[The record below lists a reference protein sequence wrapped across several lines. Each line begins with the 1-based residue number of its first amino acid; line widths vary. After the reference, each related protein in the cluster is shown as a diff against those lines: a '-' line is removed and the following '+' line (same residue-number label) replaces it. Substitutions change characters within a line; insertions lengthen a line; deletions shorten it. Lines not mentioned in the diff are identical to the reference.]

1 MPVEVVLG
9 LPYLSDGP
17 LTRTARR
24 LGASVLVSAS
34 AFSKQADFGPVP
46 DRWLPEGRRNGRQKR
61 MKEWTGWNVSQL
73 RHAHGLAAIDLDS
86 AGFVAMALK
95 NGYEWSVPQ
104 YVMGVCA
111 AHPWRRF
118 SSMDMCVEPEVARD
132 RDEVRERIAKTAAL
146 NRECRS
152 VAIDCGI
159 EDRLMHV
166 VQGSTPDDY
175 LRCFDMISHMIPDNA
190 VIGVGSMC
198 RRQTGGDDGIVAVVD
213 RLHAELP
220 RGIRLHLFGLK
231 SDGAEA
237 VAMLDDRVASIDS
250 QAYGVRARRIA
261 NDERRRDPSF
271 SKSNELV
278 ATVMEGWWTGQ
289 VARMARGRTATLQ
302 TSLPMPPAPE
312 KAPET
317 VWDALRLRA
326 RAETNTM
333 ILDGDLDWSEIVC
346 ERSVEEHAQILAE
359 DLPEGV
365 RWCDPYVGIHQLPE
379 SVRENF
385 PCVVPIQDLHRSIR
399 PVEEVSVDPDPT
411 PFDIAA

>member
-1 MPVEVVLG
+1 MAVEVVLG

-17 LTRTARR
+17 LTRTAGR
-24 LGASVLVSAS
+24 LGAPVLVSAS
-34 AFSKQADFGPVP
+34 AFSRQTDFGVVP
-46 DRWLPEGRRNGRQKR
+46 DRWLPPGPRTGRTKR
-61 MKEWTGWNVSQL
+61 MKEWSGWNLSQL
-73 RHAHGLAAIDLDS
+73 RHAGGLASIDLDS

-95 NGYEWSVPQ
+95 NGYEWTVPQ
-104 YVMGVCA
+104 YVIGLCA

-132 RDEVRERIAKTAAL
+132 RDEVRERIVKTAAL
-146 NRECRS
+146 NRECRLVS
-152 VAIDCGI
+152 EDCGI

-166 VQGSTPDDY
+166 IQGSTPDDY
-175 LRCFDMISHMIPDNA
+175 LRCFDMISDMVPAEA
-190 VIGVGSMC
+190 VVGVGSMC
-198 RRQTGGDDGIVAVVD
+198 RRQTGGEDGIVAVVD
-213 RLHAELP
+213 RLHSALP
-220 RGIRLHLFGLK
+220 PGVRLHLFGLK

-271 SKSNELV
+271 SKSNALV
-278 ATVMEGWWTGQ
+278 ATVMETWWTGQ
-289 VARMARGRTATLQ
+289 VSRMARGSRATLQ
-302 TSLPMPPAPE
+302 TSLPMPAAPE
-312 KAPET
+312 AAPRT

-326 RAETNTM
+326 RAETNAM
-333 ILDGDLDWSEIVC
+333 ILDGDLDWSEVVS

-359 DLPEGV
+359 DLPDDV
-365 RWCDPYVGIHQLPE
+365 CWSDAYVGIQQLPE

-399 PVEEVSVDPDPT
+399 PIASAPT
-411 PFDIAA
+411 PTPPSPLDLAA

>member
-46 DRWLPEGRRNGRQKR
+46 DRWLGEGQRTGRTKR
-61 MKEWTGWNVSQL
+61 MKEWNGWNTSQL

-95 NGYEWSVPQ
+95 NGYEWTVRH
-104 YVMGVCA
+104 YVEGLCA

-132 RDEVRERIAKTAAL
+132 RDEVRERIVKTAAL
-146 NRECRS
+146 NRECRI
-152 VAIDCGI
+152 VAAGCGI

-166 VQGSTPDDY
+166 IQGSTPDDY
-175 LRCFDMISHMIPDNA
+175 LRCFDMISHLVPSDA
-190 VIGVGSMC
+190 VLGVGSMC
-198 RRQTGGDDGIVAVVD
+198 RRQTAGDDGIVAVVD
-213 RLHAELP
+213 RLHGALP
-220 RGIRLHLFGLK
+220 RGITLHLFGLK

-261 NDERRRDPSF
+261 NDERRRDPSY
-271 SKSNELV
+271 SKSNALV
-278 ATVMEGWWTGQ
+278 ASVMETWWTGQ
-289 VARMARGRTATLQ
+289 VARMARGSVATLQ

-312 KAPET
+312 PAPAT

-326 RAETNTM
+326 RAETNAL
-333 ILDGDLDWSEIVC
+333 ILEGDLDWNEMVSDRAI
-346 ERSVEEHAQILAE
+346 EEHAQILAE
-359 DLPEGV
+359 DLPDDV
-365 RWCDPYVGIHQLPE
+365 CWSDPYVGLHQLPE
-379 SVRENF
+379 SVRENS
-385 PCVVPIQDLHRSIR
+385 PCIVPIQDLHRSIR
-399 PVEEVSVDPDPT
+399 PVRATPRMPDPS
-411 PFDIAA
+411 PYDIAA